1 MPVRIDYFEK
11 LCEICQAFGTARN
24 RRELLEMIFTS
35 AMEILE
41 GKAACLYL
49 MEPGKPELMPV
60 AQKGLSESYFRSKQS
75 MLVQKIVPLVLKKG
89 FFYCRDAATDPKLA
103 YPDAKK
109 AEGIAS
115 ILAVPV
121 MVKGRNIG
129 VFCLFTAAPKDFT
142 PEEKKFL
149 SLLAQQGGGVME
161 HARLIDHLHR
171 ETQLFFD
178 LAVNLSSSLEVKGI
192 LHAMTTDLAKALV
205 GVTGVS
211 IRLLDET
218 KETLELVASFGLSK
232 KYLQKG
238 PVSGAE
244 EHRPGPE
251 ERQTGDHSERRHRPP
266 GAIPHHEQRRGDCH
280 HSGGAHQDQGEG
292 DRGAAALQ
300 QGGAAFHRRGDQA
313 GHRPGLSGGV
323 GHPECL
329 IVSAVPDGD
338 EGPARGVVEPPVLV
352 LMTGLPGKSGFMC
365 NGHDLT
371 RQSSNRDQITPE
383 PWDKKFTCRHG
394 LR

>member
-1 MPVRIDYFEK
+1 MPVRTDYFEK

-35 AMEILE
+35 AVEVLK

-49 MEPGKPELMPV
+49 MEPGKAELMPV
-60 AQKGLSESYFRSKQS
+60 AQKGLSESYFRSKKS

-89 FFYCRDAATDPKLA
+89 FFYCRDAATDPKLE

-129 VFCLFTAAPKDFT
+129 VFCLFTGIPKDFT

-192 LHAMTTDLAKALV
+192 LRAMTTDLAKALV
-205 GVTGVS
+205 GITGVS

-238 PVSGAE
+238 PVLAQKSIAQALKNGKPVIILNAATDRRVQYRTMNKEEGIVTILAVPIKTKERVIGALRLYSKAVRHFTAE
-244 EHRPGPE
+244 EIKLVTALAYLGGLAIQNASLYLMCQTDMKDLQEELWSHR
-251 ERQTGDHSERRHRPP
+251 SW
-266 GAIPHHEQRRGDCH
+266 
-280 HSGGAHQDQGEG
+280 
-292 DRGAAALQ
+292 
-300 QGGAAFHRRGDQA
+300 F
-313 GHRPGLSGGV
+313 
-323 GHPECL
+323 
-329 IVSAVPDGD
+329 
-338 EGPARGVVEPPVLV
+338 
-352 LMTGLPGKSGFMC
+352 
-365 NGHDLT
+365 
-371 RQSSNRDQITPE
+371 
-383 PWDKKFTCRHG
+383 
-394 LR
+394 

>member
-1 MPVRIDYFEK
+1 MAVRIDYFKK
-11 LCEICQAFGTARN
+11 LCELCQAFGTARN
-24 RRELLEMIFTS
+24 RRELLEMIFAS
-35 AMEILE
+35 AMEVLE

-75 MLVQKIVPLVLKKG
+75 TLVQKIVPLVLKKG
-89 FFYCRDAATDPKLA
+89 FFYCRDATADPKLE

-129 VFCLFTAAPKDFT
+129 VFCLFTATPKDFT

-192 LHAMTTDLAKALV
+192 LRAMTTDLAKALV
-205 GVTGVS
+205 G
-211 IRLLDET
+211 
-218 KETLELVASFGLSK
+218 
-232 KYLQKG
+232 
-238 PVSGAE
+238 
-244 EHRPGPE
+244 
-251 ERQTGDHSERRHRPP
+251 
-266 GAIPHHEQRRGDCH
+266 
-280 HSGGAHQDQGEG
+280 
-292 DRGAAALQ
+292 
-300 QGGAAFHRRGDQA
+300 
-313 GHRPGLSGGV
+313 
-323 GHPECL
+323 
-329 IVSAVPDGD
+329 
-338 EGPARGVVEPPVLV
+338 ARGSPSASWMRP
-352 LMTGLPGKSGFMC
+352 
-365 NGHDLT
+365 
-371 RQSSNRDQITPE
+371 RR
-383 PWDKKFTCRHG
+383 PWNWWHRSA
-394 LR
+394 